1 MMSDA
6 IALFI
11 ALYGIKMANRG
22 SHEKWNNLQ
31 NTFGWGRSEVI
42 ATLANAVFLMALCL
56 RFFFFE
62 ILRKNLF
69 EIFFLSIF
77 FLQNFQ
83 KKNLP
88 IPHRRRHRPPSNT
101 RKSRTTQI
109 RLLRRPR
116 WFYRQRLW
124 SNLTTRRSR
133 SQSWRG

>member
-56 RFFFFE
+56 RFFLEFWEKNFEKFFFQ
-62 ILRKNLF
+62 KF
-69 EIFFLSIF
+69 EIFFSKF
-77 FLQNFQ
+77 P
-83 KKNLP
+83 KK
-88 IPHRRRHRPPSNT
+88 PSHPSPST
-101 RKSRTTQI
+101 PSAA
-109 RLLRRPR
+109 
-116 WFYRQRLW
+116 
-124 SNLTTRRSR
+124 
-133 SQSWRG
+133 